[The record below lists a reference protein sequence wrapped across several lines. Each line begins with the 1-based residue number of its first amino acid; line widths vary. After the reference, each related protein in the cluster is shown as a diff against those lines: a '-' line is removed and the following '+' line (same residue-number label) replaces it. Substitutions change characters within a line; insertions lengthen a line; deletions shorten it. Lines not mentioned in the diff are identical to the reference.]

1 MSESKEFLL
10 SVYERCTE
18 HLKEQSTKRDQT
30 IAFYLVVIS
39 FYFGSYSAMS
49 KLLVSPYSPVFFN
62 VVICLI
68 SGMTIRT
75 LSGLRSWHL
84 QYANSAL
91 VLNKVISKN
100 IFELNE
106 INKEINSFFTEKSK
120 KYNET
125 KIVKMFSGVENRV
138 ILGMTLISGF
148 PVVMLVK
155 EFMSVFKISNKEIIV
170 LFEVVF
176 YLAYV
181 VYYFYNTIK
190 IIRES
195 ANQTT
200 WIVNFE

>member
-1 MSESKEFLL
+1 
-10 SVYERCTE
+10 
-18 HLKEQSTKRDQT
+18 
-30 IAFYLVVIS
+30 
-39 FYFGSYSAMS
+39 
-49 KLLVSPYSPVFFN
+49 
-62 VVICLI
+62 
-68 SGMTIRT
+68 
-75 LSGLRSWHL
+75 
-84 QYANSAL
+84 
-91 VLNKVISKN
+91 
-100 IFELNE
+100 
-106 INKEINSFFTEKSK
+106 
-120 KYNET
+120 
-125 KIVKMFSGVENRV
+125 MFSGVENRV

-176 YLAYV
+176 YLVYV

>member
-1 MSESKEFLL
+1 MSVSKEFLL
-10 SVYERCTE
+10 SVYERCNE

-106 INKEINSFFTEKSK
+106 INREINSFFTEKNK

-176 YLAYV
+176 YLVYV

>member
-1 MSESKEFLL
+1 MSVSKEFLL
-10 SVYERCTE
+10 SVYERCNE

-100 IFELNE
+100 IFELSE

>member
-1 MSESKEFLL
+1 
-10 SVYERCTE
+10 
-18 HLKEQSTKRDQT
+18 
-30 IAFYLVVIS
+30 
-39 FYFGSYSAMS
+39 MS

>member
-1 MSESKEFLL
+1 MSVSKDFLL
-10 SVYERCTE
+10 SVYERCNE
-18 HLKEQSTKRDQT
+18 HLKEQSTKRDQA

-39 FYFGSYSAMS
+39 FYFGSYSAIS
-49 KLLVSPYSPVFFN
+49 KLLVSPYSPIFFN

-75 LSGLRSWHL
+75 LSGLRSWHM

-91 VLNKVISKN
+91 ALNKVISG
-100 IFELNE
+100 I
-106 INKEINSFFTEKSK
+106 
-120 KYNET
+120 
-125 KIVKMFSGVENRV
+125 ENRV

-155 EFMSVFKISNKEIIV
+155 EVMSLLKVSNKEIIV
-170 LFEVVF
+170 LVECAF

-181 VYYFYNTIK
+181 VYYFYNTIM

-195 ANQTT
+195 ANHKT

>member
-1 MSESKEFLL
+1 MSVSKEFLL
-10 SVYERCTE
+10 SVYERCNE

-106 INKEINSFFTEKSK
+106 INREINSFFTEKSK

-155 EFMSVFKISNKEIIV
+155 ELMSVFKISNKELIV

>member
-1 MSESKEFLL
+1 MSVSKEFLL
-10 SVYERCTE
+10 SVYERCNE

-106 INKEINSFFTEKSK
+106 INREINSFFTEKNK

>member
-1 MSESKEFLL
+1 MSVSKDFLL
-10 SVYERCTE
+10 SVYERCNE
-18 HLKEQSTKRDQT
+18 HLKEQSTKRDQA

-39 FYFGSYSAMS
+39 FYFGSYSAIS
-49 KLLVSPYSPVFFN
+49 KLLVSPYTPIFFN

-75 LSGLRSWHL
+75 LSGLRSWHM

-91 VLNKVISKN
+91 ALNKVISKN
-100 IFELNE
+100 IFELDALNLE
-106 INKEINSFFTEKSK
+106 IKSFFDKKEKEYHEMSLA
-120 KYNET
+120 
-125 KIVKMFSGVENRV
+125 KMFSGIENRV

-155 EFMSVFKISNKEIIV
+155 EVMSLLKVSNKEIIV
-170 LFEVVF
+170 LVECAF

-181 VYYFYNTIK
+181 VYYFYNTIM

-195 ANQTT
+195 ANHKT

>member
-1 MSESKEFLL
+1 MSVSKDFLL
-10 SVYERCTE
+10 SVYERCNE
-18 HLKEQSTKRDQT
+18 HLKEQSTKRDQA

-39 FYFGSYSAMS
+39 FYFGSYTAIG
-49 KLLVSPYSPVFFN
+49 KLLVSQYSPIFLN

-75 LSGLRSWHL
+75 LSGLRSWHM

-91 VLNKVISKN
+91 ALNKVISRN
-100 IFELNE
+100 IFELDE
-106 INKEINSFFTEKSK
+106 VNKEIKSFFDK
-120 KYNET
+120 KKKEYNEMNLA
-125 KIVKMFSGVENRV
+125 KMFSGIENRV

-155 EFMSVFKISNKEIIV
+155 EIMAVLKVSNKEVIV
-170 LFEVVF
+170 LVESVF

-181 VYYFYNTIK
+181 AYYFYNTIL
-190 IIRES
+190 IIRKS

>member
-1 MSESKEFLL
+1 MSVSKEFLL
-10 SVYERCTE
+10 SVYERCNE

-125 KIVKMFSGVENRV
+125 KIFKMFSGVENRV

>member
-1 MSESKEFLL
+1 MSVSKEFLL
-10 SVYERCTE
+10 SVYERCNE

-120 KYNET
+120 KYNEA

>member
-1 MSESKEFLL
+1 MSVSKEFLL
-10 SVYERCTE
+10 SVYERCNE

>member
-1 MSESKEFLL
+1 MSVSKEFLL
-10 SVYERCTE
+10 SVYERCNE

-49 KLLVSPYSPVFFN
+49 KLLVSPYSRVFFN

-120 KYNET
+120 KYNE
-125 KIVKMFSGVENRV
+125 KK
-138 ILGMTLISGF
+138 
-148 PVVMLVK
+148 
-155 EFMSVFKISNKEIIV
+155 
-170 LFEVVF
+170 
-176 YLAYV
+176 
-181 VYYFYNTIK
+181 
-190 IIRES
+190 
-195 ANQTT
+195 
-200 WIVNFE
+200 